1 MFEDL
6 RPYVCTFE
14 SCYRL
19 NYLFASRH
27 EWFDHEES
35 YHRREWY
42 CKQCDL
48 VSPSHQEFELHLQQH
63 HPDLSGS
70 ANACARPILG
80 IQQCPLCPATCASP
94 RLRRHLGRHMQR
106 LALLALRSHQHDN
119 ASMSDSRDHH
129 DSEYTSDLDFRTN
142 PSRSGEAQKLIAAE
156 SPPEPSDVTAD
167 ELQTQPPQ
175 PKPAVDNS
183 EKAPADINSPPGQ
196 EYGRTALEATV
207 EKGHTE
213 VVQTREVLENLG
225 EWSVGRTSYI
235 SSTDL

>member
-14 SCYRL
+14 SCHRL

-27 EWFDHEES
+27 EWFDHEET

-42 CKQCDL
+42 CKQCDI
-48 VSPSHQEFELHLQQH
+48 VSPSHPEFELHLQQH

-70 ANACARPILG
+70 ADACARPILG
-80 IQQCPLCPATCASP
+80 LQQCPLCSATCASP

-119 ASMSDSRDHH
+119 ADSRDHH
-129 DSEYTSDLDFRTN
+129 DSKYTTDLEFRTN
-142 PSRSGEAQKLIAAE
+142 PSSSGEAQKLIADE
-156 SPPEPSDVTAD
+156 SPPEPRGVTPD
-167 ELQTQPPQ
+167 QPQTQPPQ

-183 EKAPADINSPPGQ
+183 EKAAADISSPPGQ
-196 EYGRTALEATV
+196 EYGRTAMEAVV
-207 EKGHTE
+207 ERFLHVDVKM
-213 VVQTREVLENLG
+213 VQKREVLEDLG

-235 SSTDL
+235 SLTDF